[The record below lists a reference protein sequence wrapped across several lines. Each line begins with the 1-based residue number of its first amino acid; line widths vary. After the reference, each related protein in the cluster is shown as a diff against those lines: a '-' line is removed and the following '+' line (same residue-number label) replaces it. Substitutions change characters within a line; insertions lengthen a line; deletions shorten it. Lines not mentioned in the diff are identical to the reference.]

1 MFLLLDLIE
10 QFFKL
15 LIIQGVAHILFN
27 TFAALILFFV
37 LIQLQL
43 YIVVKLVKLLFKLL
57 EIINHTL
64 EVFL

>member
-15 LIIQGVAHILFN
+15 LIIQGVANILFN

-43 YIVVKLVKLLFKLL
+43 YIVVKLVKLLFELL